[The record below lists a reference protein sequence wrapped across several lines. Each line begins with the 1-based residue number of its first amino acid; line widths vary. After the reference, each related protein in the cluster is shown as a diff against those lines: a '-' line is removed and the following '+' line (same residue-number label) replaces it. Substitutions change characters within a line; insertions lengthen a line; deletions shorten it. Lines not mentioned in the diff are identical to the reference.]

1 MRWQQRNKGV
11 VFIFVGLDGSDCFA
25 EKADA
30 KDLIKVGISEGKSG
44 VVWNGM
50 ASAFWVS
57 NWQDD
62 GGKYKTILLWAN
74 LVLWVL
80 KASV

>member
-11 VFIFVGLDGSDCFA
+11 VFLFVDLDGFDCFP
-25 EKADA
+25 E
-30 KDLIKVGISEGKSG
+30 KVGAIYLTGVGKSEGKSG

-57 NWQDD
+57 N
-62 GGKYKTILLWAN
+62 
-74 LVLWVL
+74 
-80 KASV
+80 